1 MKANR
6 SWRGVLARALG
17 TLAVLVIAGV
27 CVRLGVWQLDRL
39 AQRKARNEV
48 IAARM
53 AEPVLEL
60 GSVHLDTS
68 GLIYRVV
75 EVEGEYDA
83 GRGVVLAGRSHQGAT
98 GANLL
103 MPLRLPEGGSVLVQ
117 RGWLPALDASQVD
130 PTAYA
135 AAGPVKLRGLLL
147 AFPDLG
153 AAHEVAAGDQFRRVW
168 YRFDGAAMRRQLPY
182 PAFGLYLQL
191 LPAVVTTESSYPVAL
206 PAPDLDDGPHLGYA
220 IQWFSFALIALVGWV
235 VLLMRREG
243 RGAAGR
249 VATRSERGPL
259 PVR

>member
-6 SWRGVLARALG
+6 SWRGVLARVLG

-60 GSVHLDTS
+60 GSVPLDTS

-83 GRGVVLAGRSHQGAT
+83 GRGVVLAGRSYQGST

-103 MPLRLPEGGSVLVQ
+103 MPLRLPDGGSVLVQ
-117 RGWLPALDASQVD
+117 RGWLPALDAAQVD
-130 PTAYA
+130 PGAYA

-153 AAHEVAAGDQFRRVW
+153 AAHEAAAGDQFRRVW

-182 PAFGLYLQL
+182 PGFGLYLQL
-191 LPAVVTTESSYPVAL
+191 LPAAVTAESSYPVAL

-235 VLLMRREG
+235 VLLIRREG
-243 RGAAGR
+243 RGAAGGID
-249 VATRSERGPL
+249 TRSARGPL